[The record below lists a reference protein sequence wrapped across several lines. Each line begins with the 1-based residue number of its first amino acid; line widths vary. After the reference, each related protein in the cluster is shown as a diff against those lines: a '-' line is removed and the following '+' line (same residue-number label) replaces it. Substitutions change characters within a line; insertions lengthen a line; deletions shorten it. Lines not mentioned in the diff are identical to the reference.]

1 MLITNNNLEKIRQSP
16 TVAMADKVHSLKSQG
31 IPVIGLQTGDPD
43 FGTHPA
49 ITQVA
54 LSMINAGKTHY
65 GPSQGFIHVR
75 KVISEKLKRDNGLE
89 YDPQSEIIVTHGGV
103 HAFYIALQSIINPGD
118 EFIIPDPTWATHA
131 NMATLLGGKAV
142 RVNAPA
148 ENGFLPS
155 LESWQAAI
163 SEKTRGIIINYPSN
177 PTGMYPNADYLAGLV
192 ELCVHHNLVIISD
205 EVYENLYYEE
215 HPVSIAS
222 LPNAR
227 ERTLVIN
234 SLSKT
239 YAMTGWRVGYL
250 CGPKELIQNALK
262 ASQHSITC
270 VAPFIQEAAGFALG
284 DTEMQQFAASMRS
297 KYAERRD
304 LVLRIAKGNP
314 CAKMIVTAPK
324 GAFYY
329 FLDLRKVG
337 MDDNLICDKLL
348 MDAQVG
354 TVAGS
359 AFGTMGQGF
368 IRMTIAASN
377 EEITVGFGRMIE
389 WVNQQ

>member
-1 MLITNNNLEKIRQSP
+1 MITMNNNLEKIRQSP
-16 TVAMADKVHSLKSQG
+16 TVAMADKVLNLKSQG
-31 IPVIGLQTGDPD
+31 IPIIGLQTGDPD

-75 KVISEKLKRDNGLE
+75 KAVSEKLKRDNQLE
-89 YDPQSEIIVTHGGV
+89 YDPHSEIIITHGGI
-103 HAFYIALQSIINPGD
+103 HAFYIALQSVVNPGD

-131 NMATLLGGKAV
+131 NMANLLGGNAV
-142 RVNAPA
+142 RVYAPA

-155 LESWQAAI
+155 LAGWEAAI
-163 SEKTRGIIINYPSN
+163 TEKTRGIIINYPSN
-177 PTGMYPNADYLAGLV
+177 PTGMYPSVDYLAGLV
-192 ELCVHHNLVIISD
+192 DLCVKHNLLIISD

-215 HPVSIAS
+215 HPVSVAS

-227 ERTLVIN
+227 SRTLVIN

-250 CGPKELIQNALK
+250 CGPKEMIQNALK

-270 VAPFIQEAAGFALG
+270 VAPFIQEAAGFALA
-284 DTEMQQFAASMRS
+284 DSQMQLFASAMREQ
-297 KYAERRD
+297 YTERRT
-304 LVLRIAKGNP
+304 LVLRIAEDF
-314 CAKMIVTAPK
+314 ASDRLVATAPR

-329 FLDLRKVG
+329 FLDLRKLG
-337 MDDNLICDKLL
+337 LDDNLICEKLL
-348 MDAQVG
+348 MDAGVG

-359 AFGTMGQGF
+359 AFGKMGQGF

-377 EEITVGFGRMIE
+377 QDVAAGFTKILE
-389 WVNQQ
+389 WVKKQ